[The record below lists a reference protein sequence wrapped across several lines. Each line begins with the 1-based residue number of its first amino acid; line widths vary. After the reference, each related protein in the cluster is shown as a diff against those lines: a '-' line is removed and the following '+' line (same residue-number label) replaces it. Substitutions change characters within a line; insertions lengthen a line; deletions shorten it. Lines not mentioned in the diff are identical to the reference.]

1 MVVFNTGNG
10 YQVTPRPR
18 WGHGRG
24 AHPRLQ
30 TILEGGRADY
40 EQALT
45 DLDVHRDALHEIR
58 HVGHP
63 QNPTMPFWVNVWF
76 GTLDAASLVGFLL
89 SRKPKRYLEI
99 GSGHSTMFARHTI
112 QRATLPTTITSIDP
126 NPRAEIDAICD
137 RVLRCPLEDCDI
149 TLFDEL
155 EPGDILFF
163 DGSHRVWQNSDVT
176 TFFLDVLPRLK
187 SGVLVHVHDI
197 FLPDDYPPAWDS
209 WMYSEQY
216 LLGAMLLCGAP
227 PFRVILPNYFV
238 STDGALSEQVRET
251 FRAPSGGRDIPTA
264 YVNAGSTPPVSF
276 WIETRSAAVV

>member
-1 MVVFNTGNG
+1 MVVFNTSDS
-10 YQVTPRPR
+10 YPVTPRPR
-18 WGHGRG
+18 WGYGRG
-24 AHPRLQ
+24 AHPQLHAV
-30 TILEGGRADY
+30 LERGRATY

-45 DLDVHRDALHEIR
+45 DLDSHRAALHEIR
-58 HVGHP
+58 HDGDL
-63 QNPTMPFWVNVWF
+63 QSPTMPFWVNPWF

-99 GSGHSTMFARHTI
+99 GSGHSTMFARHAI

-126 NPRAEIDAICD
+126 KPRAEIDAICD

-163 DGSHRVWQNSDVT
+163 DGSHRVGQNSDVT
-176 TFFLDVLPRLK
+176 TFFLEILPRLR

-197 FLPDDYPPAWDS
+197 FLPDDYPLAWNGS
-209 WMYSEQY
+209 MFSEQY
-216 LLGAMLLCGAP
+216 LLAAMLLCGAP
-227 PFRVILPNYFV
+227 PFRVVLPNYFV
-238 STDGALSEQVRET
+238 STDAALGGRVREI
-251 FRAPSGGRDIPTA
+251 FRAPNGGRDIPTA

-276 WIETRSAAVV
+276 WIEMRSAAVG